1 MGFWWLLV
9 GDCCSHCWDSMLSH
23 MGRWSNQYINIPGPA
38 NEQKKKVVLVNDPVF
53 SQLTY
58 FGSDRAIQP
67 KRPKMAEIWLKSN
80 FLCVSMVSHPITS
93 LSFTKVT
100 LVALIHP
107 WRVWLDPWGLRF
119 RAWAPAMLCL
129 LFFAGVVHCSGI
141 GCQLA
146 EISMLYD
153 TCCSDSGS
161 QRCTIWD
168 RCVFV
173 CVWDSTHTTI
183 YLALFTTPKAVMQNT
198 YDSHVFT
205 PQIWDGNSPQNSKSS
220 IFKFFR
226 TKTAPQIGRKNPQ
239 SAHKNPQTGANQD
252 FCPDVF
258 WQNVFY
264 RSKARFKW
272 QILLI

>member
-1 MGFWWLLV
+1 
-9 GDCCSHCWDSMLSH
+9 
-23 MGRWSNQYINIPGPA
+23 
-38 NEQKKKVVLVNDPVF
+38 
-53 SQLTY
+53 
-58 FGSDRAIQP
+58 
-67 KRPKMAEIWLKSN
+67 MAEIWLKSN
-80 FLCVSMVSHPITS
+80 FLCISMVSHPITS
-93 LSFTKVT
+93 LPFTIAT
-100 LVALIHP
+100 LVALIDP

-119 RAWAPAMLCL
+119 QAWAPAMLCL

-168 RCVFV
+168 TCVFV
-173 CVWDSTHTTI
+173 CVWDFTHTTI
-183 YLALFTTPKAVMQNT
+183 YLALFTWPKAVMQNT